1 MRVNMAITSVAVWRS
16 MHPRQVQ
23 SFGTLSVS
31 TRTIAASTDEF
42 AGEVGWDCDDSSFDE
57 GRN

>member
-1 MRVNMAITSVAVWRS
+1 